1 MRFRKRSDTDFQA
14 EIEAHI
20 RLEVD
25 RLISEGMTHAEAHA
39 AARRAFGNVAMVQET
54 HYESQRWM
62 WWNHLGRDL
71 RYGFRLLRKSPV
83 FTMSA
88 ALTIAL
94 GVGANTAVFRLV
106 DAILLQSLAVQS
118 PQNLVFIE
126 SVGAVAPS
134 SAAPYP
140 CLARLPDQTGSFTG
154 LAVFATDELRIEM
167 DGRREPIFGQV
178 ASGNYFEL
186 LGLKPVLGW
195 LMDGNDENLNPPIAA
210 ISDSYW
216 QRRFNRNPNVLGKSI
231 KVDDRI
237 YTIAGITPPK
247 FLGLEP
253 GRPVDVT
260 VPIDTSGSL
269 QTYKGPWWFSV
280 IARLKPRVS
289 ASNAQAAANVAFQSC
304 MSYAGA
310 GADAALARS
319 HRLEL
324 HSAAHGMDTLR
335 RRFSG
340 PLFALMAIVVVVL
353 LLATVNVANL
363 LLARG
368 IGRRGEFAI
377 RLATGAS
384 RSRLMRQLL
393 AETLLLFALG
403 AIPGIVL
410 SGWAVGLVTALFAQ
424 GRRPITLETNSNWHV
439 LAFSIAV
446 TLTAALLCSLF
457 PVWRVFRI
465 DTQQSIKE
473 APGRTSESRGSA
485 ALMRVLVGFQV
496 ALSLVLLGGA
506 ITFSRTLA
514 NLRQVDLGFRNEGA
528 LTMSIELPPSL
539 KTGESIGLWNRVLAA
554 ARETPGVSRA
564 ALCAFTPLSGRDS
577 GATPVR
583 SRGYRPANLED
594 STVRVNHISD
604 GYFESLGIRLL
615 RGRLLSG
622 QDREDTLKV
631 AVINESSTRYFFGER
646 DPIGQTIEFPKK
658 GAVAAVYRIVGVV
671 GNSKH
676 NDLREPS
683 PRFVFI
689 PIRQPL
695 DAYRR
700 LTLVVAPAAGKHA
713 ELLKGIRNRLATLDP
728 ELLISEVITI
738 RRQLDSTLLTERL
751 LSELSAAF
759 GILALILASVGLY
772 GVLSYRI
779 GQQRQSIGIQMALG
793 ASPSFVA
800 FSVLRQSAAVIAAGI
815 VCGMPFAFMA
825 ERTADSLLWGV
836 KSSDPTTYLIGAA
849 VLSLV
854 GLVGA
859 LLPARR
865 ASAIEPAEA
874 LRHN

>member
-1 MRFRKRSDTDFQA
+1 VRFRKRSDTDFQA

-25 RLISEGMTHAEAHA
+25 RLISEGMTNAEAHA

-304 MSYAGA
+304 MSYSGA

-384 RSRLMRQLL
+384 RSRLTRQLL

-424 GRRPITLETNSNWHV
+424 GRRPITLETSSNWHV

-554 ARETPGVSRA
+554 ARETLGVSRA
-564 ALCAFTPLSGRDS
+564 ALCVFTPLSG
-577 GATPVR
+577 
-583 SRGYRPANLED
+583 
-594 STVRVNHISD
+594 
-604 GYFESLGIRLL
+604 
-615 RGRLLSG
+615 
-622 QDREDTLKV
+622 
-631 AVINESSTRYFFGER
+631 
-646 DPIGQTIEFPKK
+646 
-658 GAVAAVYRIVGVV
+658 
-671 GNSKH
+671 
-676 NDLREPS
+676 
-683 PRFVFI
+683 
-689 PIRQPL
+689 
-695 DAYRR
+695 
-700 LTLVVAPAAGKHA
+700 
-713 ELLKGIRNRLATLDP
+713 
-728 ELLISEVITI
+728 
-738 RRQLDSTLLTERL
+738 
-751 LSELSAAF
+751 
-759 GILALILASVGLY
+759 
-772 GVLSYRI
+772 
-779 GQQRQSIGIQMALG
+779 
-793 ASPSFVA
+793 
-800 FSVLRQSAAVIAAGI
+800 
-815 VCGMPFAFMA
+815 
-825 ERTADSLLWGV
+825 
-836 KSSDPTTYLIGAA
+836 
-849 VLSLV
+849 
-854 GLVGA
+854 
-859 LLPARR
+859 
-865 ASAIEPAEA
+865 
-874 LRHN
+874 